1 MRSWGLKPRG
11 LGIFARYGGACD
23 FSEPVKRGGNG
34 SGGGGNG
41 SNGSVSVSGG
51 VGGVGVGVGD
61 DDRVDNDGRRQQV
74 RALFNFASFKE
85 TKLLAN
91 EASADKL
98 ISVVEHALSDW
109 RTRPAHME

>member
-1 MRSWGLKPRG
+1 M
-11 LGIFARYGGACD
+11 
-23 FSEPVKRGGNG
+23 ENG

-61 DDRVDNDGRRQQV
+61 GDRVDNDGRRQQV

-98 ISVVEHALSDW
+98 ISVVEHVLSDW
-109 RTRPAHME
+109 